1 MATTTTTYNK
11 RRMSLREGS
20 VYLDGTKVLDA
31 VKCEAVFTP
40 EVVESRAL
48 KERGLSRRW
57 IGYDITGTIT
67 EYRTTPW
74 ARQAIAKYLKT
85 GETPEFTLTGIQNDK
100 NSDYFEKNG
109 NIKETL
115 KGVVLT
121 GDLSLLNLDAEG
133 ELLQDEIEFG
143 AAKLV

>member
-1 MATTTTTYNK
+1 MAVNK
-11 RRMSLREGS
+11 RRISLREGS
-20 VYLDGTKVLDA
+20 LYLDGNMVADA
-31 VKCEAVFTP
+31 VKVEAVYTP
-40 EVVESRAL
+40 EVAESRGL
-48 KERGLSRRW
+48 KERGMSRRW
-57 IGYDITGTIT
+57 IGHDITGTIT

-74 ARQAIAKYLKT
+74 MLDAIQKYIKT

-100 NSDYFEKNG
+100 NSDYYDRHG
-109 NIKETL
+109 NIKVTL

-143 AAKLV
+143 AHDIV

>member
-1 MATTTTTYNK
+1 MAINK
-11 RRMSLREGS
+11 RRISLREGS
-20 VYLDGTKVLDA
+20 LFLDGTKVADA

-48 KERGLSRRW
+48 KEKGLSRRW

-67 EYRTTPW
+67 EFRTTPW
-74 ARQAIAKYLKT
+74 MYNAIQKYIKN
-85 GETPEFTLTGIQNDK
+85 GETPEFTLQGIQNDK
-100 NSDYFEKNG
+100 NSDYHDKYG
-109 NIKETL
+109 NIKVTL

-143 AAKLV
+143 ASKLV

>member
-1 MATTTTTYNK
+1 MAINK
-11 RRMSLREGS
+11 RRISLREGS
-20 VYLDGTKVLDA
+20 LYLDGNRVADA
-31 VKCEAVFTP
+31 VKVEAVYTP
-40 EVVESRAL
+40 EVAESRAL

-74 ARQAIAKYLKT
+74 MRKAIDKYIKT
-85 GETPEFTLTGIQNDK
+85 GETPEFTLTGIQNDA
-100 NSDYFEKNG
+100 NSDYFDKHG
-109 NIKETL
+109 NINTTL

-143 AAKLV
+143 AAKVV

>member
-1 MATTTTTYNK
+1 MAVNK
-11 RRMSLREGS
+11 RRISLREGS
-20 VYLDGTKVLDA
+20 LYLDGSKILDA
-31 VKCEAVFTP
+31 VKCEANFSP
-40 EVVESRAL
+40 EVAESRAL
-48 KERGLSRRW
+48 KEKGMTRRW

-67 EYRTTPW
+67 EFRCTPW
-74 ARQAIAKYLKT
+74 LHNAIKKYINS

-100 NSDYFEKNG
+100 NSDYYDKNG
-109 NIKETL
+109 NIKITL

-143 AAKLV
+143 ARSMT

>member
-1 MATTTTTYNK
+1 MAVNK
-11 RRMSLREGS
+11 RRVSLRESSRYLGGS
-20 VYLDGTKVLDA
+20 KVLDA

-57 IGYDITGTIT
+57 IGFDITGTIT

-74 ARQAIAKYLKT
+74 LQKAIAKYQKS
-85 GETPEFTLTGIQNDK
+85 GETPEYTLTGLQNDK
-100 NSDYFEKNG
+100 NSDYYDKNG
-109 NIKETL
+109 NIKVTL

-121 GDLSLLNLDAEG
+121 GDLSLINLDAEG

-143 AAKLV
+143 AHEMV

>member
-57 IGYDITGTIT
+57 IGFDITGTIT
-67 EYRTTPW
+67 EFRTTPW
-74 ARQAIAKYLKT
+74 LHDAIKKYIKN
-85 GETPEFTLTGIQNDK
+85 GVTPEFTLQGIQDDK
-100 NSDYFEKNG
+100 NSDYYDKNG
-109 NIKETL
+109 KIKVTL

-121 GDLSLLNLDAEG
+121 GDLSVLNLDAEG
-133 ELLQDEIEFG
+133 DLLQDEIEFG
-143 AAKLV
+143 AKSMV

>member
-1 MATTTTTYNK
+1 MAVNK
-11 RRMSLREGS
+11 RRISLREGS
-20 VYLDGTKVLDA
+20 LYLDGNMVADA
-31 VKCEAVFTP
+31 VKVEAVYTP
-40 EVVESRAL
+40 EVAESRGL
-48 KERGLSRRW
+48 KERGMSRRW
-57 IGYDITGTIT
+57 IGHDITGTIT

-74 ARQAIAKYLKT
+74 MLDAIKKYIKT

-100 NSDYFEKNG
+100 NSDYYDRHG
-109 NIKETL
+109 NIKVTL

-143 AAKLV
+143 AHDIV

>member
-1 MATTTTTYNK
+1 MGNTN
-11 RRMSLREGS
+11 RISLREGS
-20 VYLDGTKVLDA
+20 VFLDGNQVMEA
-31 VKCEAVFTP
+31 VKLEANFTP
-40 EVVESRAL
+40 EVVESRIL
-48 KERGLSRRW
+48 KERGVSRRW

-74 ARQAIAKYLKT
+74 LLDTIKKYIRD
-85 GETPEFTLTGIQNDK
+85 GITPEFTLQGIQDDK
-100 NSDYFEKNG
+100 NSDYYDKNG
-109 NIKETL
+109 KIKVTL

-143 AAKLV
+143 AKSMV